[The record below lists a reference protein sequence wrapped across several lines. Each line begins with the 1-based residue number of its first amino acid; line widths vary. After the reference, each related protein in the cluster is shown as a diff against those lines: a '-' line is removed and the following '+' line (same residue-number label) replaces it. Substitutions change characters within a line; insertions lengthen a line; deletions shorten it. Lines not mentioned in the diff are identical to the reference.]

1 MPPAAEPLP
10 AGLAEALARPAAHP
24 LDPSAAAGV
33 RHVQTHLSHVYLTGA
48 RAWKLRKAAALGFVD
63 FSRRAERNAD
73 CEREVRLNRRLAP
86 DVYLGVAP
94 VEPTP
99 EGGFQVGAIVAE
111 PDATALVADAR
122 EQVVAMRRLPEGRDA
137 LSLLERGAL
146 RTAHVDAVA
155 TRLAGFHAGHGLGTP
170 APFAPDAWQARVA
183 APVLEN
189 LRLLEPAAGR
199 LFPRATWRRVGER
212 ARAFLAA
219 HAARFEARR
228 RAGRVVDGHGD
239 VHLQHVWFEPGR
251 PDPILVDCIEFRD
264 DLRQI
269 DAAAEIAFLA
279 MDLQYRRRPRLAAR
293 FLRRYAAAADD
304 FDAFGVLDY
313 FVSYRAAVRAKVAA
327 LAAEDPGIEPA
338 QRAGAAR
345 SARRHLALAARAL
358 APRPPGRLVVMSG
371 LVGSGK
377 SSVAEALA
385 DATGGVVVASDRV
398 RKALAGL
405 APEERGGGA
414 RGLYAEAAKDR
425 AYQALLARAEP
436 ILASGRVAVL
446 DATYALERHRRDAFA
461 WAARHAAPVA
471 LIEARCERATALA
484 RLARRAAA
492 GTDPSDAGPE
502 LLAWSEAH
510 YEAPRPPPG
519 VASFAVE
526 TSRRDWRSRVRAIA
540 RHLPAAVPPSQEEAC
555 PDAPSAT

>member
-1 MPPAAEPLP
+1 MPSVAEPLP
-10 AGLAEALARPAAHP
+10 AGLAEALARPEAHP

-63 FSRRAERNAD
+63 FSRRSERNAD

-94 VEPTP
+94 VDPAP
-99 EGGFQVGAIVAE
+99 GGGFRVGAVVAE
-111 PDATALVADAR
+111 PDPAALDADAR
-122 EQVVAMRRLPEGRDA
+122 EQVVAMRRLPEGCDA
-137 LSLLERGAL
+137 LSLLERGVL
-146 RTAHVDAVA
+146 RATHVDAVA
-155 TRLAGFHAGHGLGTP
+155 VRLARFHAGHRLGVP
-170 APFAPDAWQARVA
+170 APFTPEAWRARVA

-212 ARAFLAA
+212 ARAFMAT
-219 HAARFEARR
+219 HGERFEARR
-228 RAGRVVDGHGD
+228 RAGRAVDGHGD

-251 PDPILVDCIEFRD
+251 ADPVLVDCIEFRD

-269 DAAAEIAFLA
+269 DAAAEIAFFA
-279 MDLQYRRRPRLAAR
+279 MDLAYRRRAGLAAR
-293 FLRRYAAAADD
+293 FLRCYAAAADD
-304 FDAFGVLDY
+304 FDAFGVLDF

-327 LAAEDPGIEPA
+327 LAAADSGIDPA
-338 QRAGAAR
+338 QRAGAAV

-377 SSVAEALA
+377 SSIAEALA

-398 RKALAGL
+398 RKALAGI
-405 APEERGGGA
+405 APEA
-414 RGLYAEAAKDR
+414 RGDAALYGEAAKDR
-425 AYQALLARAEP
+425 VYQALLARAEP
-436 ILASGRVAVL
+436 VLASGRVAIL
-446 DATYALERHRRDAFA
+446 DATHALERHRRDAFA
-461 WAARHAAPVA
+461 WAARRAAPVA
-471 LIEARCERATALA
+471 LVEARCDRETALA
-484 RLARRAAA
+484 RLARRSAA

-510 YEAPRPPPG
+510 YEPPRPPAG
-519 VASFAVE
+519 VSSFAVE
-526 TSRRDWRSRVRAIA
+526 TSRRDWRARVRAIA
-540 RHLPAAVPPSQEEAC
+540 RGLGRSAPAHPEEAC